1 MSSKP
6 DTSLSHITIVKS
18 HRNVNNKLVDQ
29 VTRFERKCWEN
40 EQYSRREFIE
50 ISGIPQSIKQMDLE
64 KTVLND
70 FDKID
75 APVDPQNIEV
85 CHKLMETIKLL

>member
-6 DTSLSHITIVKS
+6 DTSLSDIKIVKS
-18 HRNVNNKLVDQ
+18 RRNVNNKLVDQ

-40 EQYSRREFIE
+40 EQYSRTEFIE
-50 ISGIPQSIKQMDLE
+50 ISGIPQSIKQIDLE

-75 APVDPQNIEV
+75 APVDPQNIEAR
-85 CHKLMETIKLL
+85 HRLMKAIKLL

>member
-1 MSSKP
+1 M
-6 DTSLSHITIVKS
+6 SHITIVKS

-50 ISGIPQSIKQMDLE
+50 ISVIPQSIKQMDLE

-75 APVDPQNIEV
+75 APVDPQNIEA